1 LTSKDEPCR
10 TPSLAAPL
18 LRLPDRPDSAMLADV
33 SVPGQAA
40 SAAYAPQ
47 NDAGSLTDAAKRIR
61 APVSTVTREKPSVP
75 LSFN

>member
-1 LTSKDEPCR
+1 
-10 TPSLAAPL
+10 
-18 LRLPDRPDSAMLADV
+18 MLADV

-40 SAAYAPQ
+40 SAAYAPP
-47 NDAGSLTDAAKRIR
+47 NDAGSLADATKRIR